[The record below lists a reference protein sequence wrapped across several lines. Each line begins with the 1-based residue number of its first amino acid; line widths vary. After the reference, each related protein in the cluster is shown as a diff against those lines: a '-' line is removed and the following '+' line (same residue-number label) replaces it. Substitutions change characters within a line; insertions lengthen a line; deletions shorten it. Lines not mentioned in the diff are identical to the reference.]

1 MSNKD
6 LLSKLL
12 KIAENQQKAIVS
24 IAQLTNSNAEYIDK
38 FIRTSVSLFLVNNSI
53 FAKERST
60 LEQINPNTFKV
71 LIKLEPATKTPLS
84 ESVVDDL
91 KSFLTTKIQANPAL
105 KSKSIDLD
113 VQTLP
118 L

>member
-1 MSNKD
+1 MNNKK

-12 KIAENQQKAIVS
+12 KIAKNQQKSIIS
-24 IAQLTNSNAEYIDK
+24 IAQLSNDIEYIKK
-38 FIRTSVSLFLVNNSI
+38 FIKNSIALWLVNNGI
-53 FAKERST
+53 IAKEQFS
-60 LEQINPNTFKV
+60 LEQIDSNSYYITIQ
-71 LIKLEPATKTPLS
+71 LSPATKTPLS
-84 ESVVDDL
+84 ESVVNKL
-91 KSFLTTKIQANPAL
+91 KDFLTAKIQIDPNL